1 MILQGQN
8 QFIGSIQVFH
18 KKGFMLILPSP
29 LFEHKFLL
37 IVDIISKWL
46 EVYSM
51 NSTTML
57 PTAECLR
64 YCFAR
69 FGIPV
74 ILVSDNRSQFTLDVC
89 KIMKSFIKHVHLS
102 SPPAMVK
109 QKNIYILWSNIFE
122 QYKSI
127 QIVSVKR

>member
-1 MILQGQN
+1 MILQDQN

-37 IVDIISKWL
+37 IVDILSKWL
-46 EVYSM
+46 EVFSM
-51 NSTTML
+51 KSRTML
-57 PTAECLR
+57 PTAECLKD
-64 YCFAR
+64 CFAR

-74 ILVSDNRSQFTLDVC
+74 ILVSDNGQQFTLYGC
-89 KIMKSFIKHVHLS
+89 KITESFIKHVHLS
-102 SPPAMVK
+102 SSPALVK
-109 QKNIYILWSNIFE
+109 QKNMYILWSNIFE
-122 QYKSI
+122 QCKSI